1 MSRTAAQSEKTER
14 VTIKKY
20 ANRRLYNTATSSYV
34 TLDALSQ
41 MVREG
46 VEFVVFD
53 AKTGDDITRAV
64 LTQIIVEEESKGRN
78 LLPIGFLRQLI
89 AFYGDSMQ
97 WAVPAYLD
105 HAMTGFIEN
114 QEKIR
119 SMMQDMT
126 TGMFPFSGFEEMGRK
141 NLDMFEKTMR
151 MFTPLAGEDQAGG
164 EGAPAAQIAPM
175 AAAFQSLYGQMQA
188 MQEQLSQL
196 AKTRKDDKP

>member
-1 MSRTAAQSEKTER
+1 MSPTAEANTPSGER

-20 ANRRLYNTATSSYV
+20 ANRRLYNTASSSYV

-46 VEFVVFD
+46 IDFAVFD
-53 AKTGDDITRAV
+53 AKTGEDITRAV

-89 AFYGDSMQ
+89 AFYGDNMQ

-119 SMMQDMT
+119 GMMQDMT
-126 TGMFPFSGFEEMGRK
+126 GGMFPFSGFEEMGRQ

-151 MFTPLAGEDQAGG
+151 MFTPLAGEDNPGGQIPPAQA
-164 EGAPAAQIAPM
+164 APM
-175 AAAFQSLYGQMQA
+175 AAAFQNLYAQMQS
-188 MQEQLSQL
+188 MQAQLHQLS
-196 AKTRKDDKP
+196 KTKDES

>member
-1 MSRTAAQSEKTER
+1 MAVTAPAAKPTPDR

-20 ANRRLYNTATSSYV
+20 ANRRLYNTASSSYV

-46 VEFVVFD
+46 IDFAVFD
-53 AKTGDDITRAV
+53 AKTGEDITRAV

-119 SMMQDMT
+119 GMMQDVT
-126 TGMFPFSGFEEMGRK
+126 GGMFPFKGFEEMGK
-141 NLDMFEKTMR
+141 QNLDMFEKTMR
-151 MFTPLAGEDQAGG
+151 MFTPLAGDDAST
-164 EGAPAAQIAPM
+164 GAMDPNAPM
-175 AAAFQSLYGQMQA
+175 AATFQSLYTQMQT
-188 MQEQLSQL
+188 MQEQLQQL
-196 AKTRKDDKP
+196 SKAKSED